1 MRVNHS
7 SFSITSV
14 IFQYQSCDIQA
25 YTRKDIFTWYFLIGY
40 LDSEAFQHLIYKSF
54 YRKQIQGKSCGE
66 AGFDIES
73 KGTAKQKGWTSN
85 SIAIALKFSGS
96 TLTTET
102 AFWPIRIQLS
112 VWDNRCK
119 KSIYEPK
126 PFYILKKKEEK
137 KGGLPSPLHPP
148 LYIIQKPFC
157 MIYGRNISVS
167 CCWDH
172 QSNRER
178 CWVHT
183 SK

>member
-1 MRVNHS
+1 M
-7 SFSITSV
+7 

-25 YTRKDIFTWYFLIGY
+25 YTRKDIFTWYFLTGY
-40 LDSEAFQHLIYKSF
+40 LDSEAFQYLKCKSF
-54 YRKQIQGKSCGE
+54 YRKQIPGKSCGE
-66 AGFDIES
+66 ADFYIES
-73 KGTAKQKGWTSN
+73 KGIAKQKGWTSN

-96 TLTTET
+96 MLTTET
-102 AFWPIRIQLS
+102 AFWPIRMQLS
-112 VWDNRCK
+112 VWGNRCK

-126 PFYILKKKEEK
+126 LFYIFKKKKKK

-178 CWVHT
+178 CRVCT